1 MDWDDL
7 RTFLAV
13 AQEGTIRG
21 AAKALKVNHSTVSRR
36 IKAFEDRLQVRLFE
50 RQPSGYVLTPAGED
64 VLSSAQ
70 LVKDQVDGLQRRV
83 LGQDTRLTGTLRV
96 TLPDLLAIR
105 LLAPDLAAFSSA
117 YPGIDLEVIVSYET
131 LNLSRREADI
141 AIRITNSPPETL
153 VGRSV
158 ARYCNGTY
166 ASPAY
171 LEAHDLNKAP
181 QDACWIGWD
190 EVVTSPKW
198 VLNSDFPDMP
208 VRYNMANALLQLEAA
223 KAGLGVSKIPC
234 FLGDP
239 EPGVVRVPGTSP
251 EPSWNVW
258 LLTHE
263 DLRHTARVR
272 AFMDFMAKA
281 FAKHTPLLEGQEGA

>member
-36 IKAFEDRLQVRLFE
+36 IKAFEQRLQVRLFE

-70 LVKDQVDGLQRRV
+70 LVKDQVDGLERRV
-83 LGQDTRLTGTLRV
+83 LGQDTKLTGALRV

-105 LLAPDLAAFSSA
+105 LLAPDLADFSA
-117 YPGIDLEVIVSYET
+117 EYPGIDLEVIVSYAT
-131 LNLSRREADI
+131 LDLSRREADI

-153 VGRSV
+153 VGRRV

-166 ASPAY
+166 ASPSY
-171 LEAHDLNKAP
+171 LEDHDLDHSP
-181 QDACWIGWD
+181 QQANWVGWD

-198 VLNSDFPDMP
+198 ALESDFPDMP
-208 VRYNMANALLQLEAA
+208 VRYRFPNALMQLEVA
-223 KAGLGVSKIPC
+223 KAGLGVVKIPC

-239 EPGVVRVPGTSP
+239 EPGVMRVPGTVP
-251 EPSWNVW
+251 EPSWSVW

-272 AFMDFMAKA
+272 AFMDFMADA
-281 FAKHTPLLEGQEGA
+281 FTKHKPLLEGREGA